1 MLVAIHGSS
10 AGAILYGTGTAL
22 IRYLYVLSS
31 FKDNIQKV
39 FKRDHFVIKS
49 ILIGD
54 SITFINAGSL
64 YLQMGNS
71 AIERSPMMLYK
82 ACMDPWNDHTI
93 NVYTILPWNH
103 YFLVFLATT
112 NFAFNLF
119 LYKYLDAMTE
129 NNSARSQ
136 VDKKRDRRR
145 NLVPAHIGMISIGIY
160 LINMAL
166 FMVTYSFKTDILD
179 SGTRAFLNAVYG
191 DIMHCVLAP
200 VVIISGSIDA
210 QRKVKEI
217 LTKPVFM

>member
-82 ACMDPWNDHTI
+82 ACMHPWNDHTI
-93 NVYTILPWNH
+93 HVYKLLPTLL
-103 YFLVFLATT
+103 YG
-112 NFAFNLF
+112 LF
-119 LYKYLDAMTE
+119 LLKNAE
-129 NNSARSQ
+129 
-136 VDKKRDRRR
+136 
-145 NLVPAHIGMISIGIY
+145 
-160 LINMAL
+160 MA
-166 FMVTYSFKTDILD
+166 FY
-179 SGTRAFLNAVYG
+179 
-191 DIMHCVLAP
+191 
-200 VVIISGSIDA
+200 
-210 QRKVKEI
+210 
-217 LTKPVFM
+217 